1 MGWCDFGEGI
11 DLLHDAEMSH
21 IRDMRMWHLRHHL
34 SRGSGEMSHISD
46 MQRRY
51 YLPVTTLRYACAS
64 TTLRNS
70 VARVVLIVPVGT
82 SHAFGMT

>member
-11 DLLHDAEMSH
+11 DLLHD
-21 IRDMRMWHLRHHL
+21 
-34 SRGSGEMSHISD
+34 GEMSHISD
-46 MQRRY
+46 MQRRQ
-51 YLPVTTLRYACAS
+51 YLLVTTLRFACAS

-82 SHAFGMT
+82 SHAFGMP

>member
-11 DLLHDAEMSH
+11 DLLHD
-21 IRDMRMWHLRHHL
+21 
-34 SRGSGEMSHISD
+34 GEMSHIPD
-46 MQRRY
+46 MQRRH
-51 YLPVTTLRYACAS
+51 YLLVTTLRYACAS